1 MTQAQ
6 VNLLKNFD
14 INKLDNYENFV
25 FNDMIKKHSKET
37 VIEILINNV
46 EGDFTQLSP
55 GLKKLAKAIYK

>member
-6 VNLLKNFD
+6 INLLKSFD
-14 INKLDNYENFV
+14 TSKLDNYENFV
-25 FNDMIKKHSKET
+25 FNDMIKKHSKDT

-55 GLKKLAKAIYK
+55 VLKKLAKAIYK

>member
-6 VNLLKNFD
+6 INLLKSFD
-14 INKLDNYENFV
+14 TSKLDNYETFV
-25 FNDMIKKHSKET
+25 FNDMIKKHNKET
-37 VIEILINNV
+37 VLEILINNV